1 MNSIDIRD
9 QEGDNENE
17 GSRLSDMGGYNYLS
31 SKDSNCNKI
40 ILFSLIIII
49 VILCLG
55 FVFFKIIGITR
66 DRDEIITQNNDN
78 LNAQGI
84 NKERNI
90 KSSFQQ
96 NNVVNNASIQT
107 TTYVKQETV
116 TTIPNNNIIQNQNGN
131 IPNKINE
138 VKIDPN
144 KKIGIAF
151 VYNSLHSNGIAKFI
165 VLTAD
170 YLIKTGRYDICFI
183 TSAPSPKDYKYNKGI
198 KRFNAMGN
206 YTKILEITLKENID
220 IFILHNV
227 ISIGTLNI
235 YHHLGKKVIT
245 IFHGLFVSPMTL
257 NNIGIYRSWKNFD
270 LFDSYIFISSDDY
283 YLYKKLGFQ
292 NEIFV
297 PNLNF
302 FEEKKKKSSNLTYN
316 NILML
321 GKFEDPS
328 KGGKYAI
335 ETMDLI
341 IKQVP
346 NAILNIVASE
356 KKLKFMKELI
366 KKMNLT
372 KSVFI
377 VPYTNDLSSYYLNSS
392 VLMYTSST
400 EGFPMSMIEGK
411 AHGLPIVAFDVP
423 YSPPYQDGVIVVE
436 AFNTKALAEE
446 TIKLLNDYNYR
457 KRMGEYAKKSLDKYS
472 NQEIIL
478 TFEKLFKSLRNADI
492 NEYRNLQKEVEA
504 KYYKEEE
511 SKNRMIK
518 SFEHIK
524 KINNNLACHTL
535 DNFADANYLK
545 KISECK
551 EFKGKKKV
559 KKSKQ

>member
-66 DRDEIITQNNDN
+66 DRDEILTQNNDN

-84 NKERNI
+84 NKEGNI
-90 KSSFQQ
+90 TSFQQ

-131 IPNKINE
+131 IPNK
-138 VKIDPN
+138 KM
-144 KKIGIAF
+144 GIAF

-165 VLTAD
+165 VLIAN
-170 YLIKTGRYDICFI
+170 YLMKTGKYDICFI

-198 KRFNAMGN
+198 KRFNAIGN

-292 NEIFV
+292 NEI
-297 PNLNF
+297 LK
-302 FEEKKKKSSNLTYN
+302 EKF
-316 NILML
+316 
-321 GKFEDPS
+321 KF
-328 KGGKYAI
+328 
-335 ETMDLI
+335 
-341 IKQVP
+341 
-346 NAILNIVASE
+346 
-356 KKLKFMKELI
+356 
-366 KKMNLT
+366 
-372 KSVFI
+372 
-377 VPYTNDLSSYYLNSS
+377 
-392 VLMYTSST
+392 
-400 EGFPMSMIEGK
+400 
-411 AHGLPIVAFDVP
+411 
-423 YSPPYQDGVIVVE
+423 
-436 AFNTKALAEE
+436 
-446 TIKLLNDYNYR
+446 
-457 KRMGEYAKKSLDKYS
+457 
-472 NQEIIL
+472 
-478 TFEKLFKSLRNADI
+478 DI
-492 NEYRNLQKEVEA
+492 
-504 KYYKEEE
+504 
-511 SKNRMIK
+511 
-518 SFEHIK
+518 
-524 KINNNLACHTL
+524 
-535 DNFADANYLK
+535 
-545 KISECK
+545 
-551 EFKGKKKV
+551 
-559 KKSKQ
+559 

>member
-66 DRDEIITQNNDN
+66 DRDEILTQNNDN

-84 NKERNI
+84 NKEGNI
-90 KSSFQQ
+90 TSFQQ

-144 KKIGIAF
+144 KKMGIAF

-165 VLTAD
+165 VLIAN
-170 YLIKTGRYDICFI
+170 YLMKTGKYDICFI

-198 KRFNAMGN
+198 KRFNAIGN

-346 NAILNIVASE
+346 NAKLNIVASE

-392 VLMYTSST
+392 VLMYTSLT
-400 EGFPMSMIEGK
+400 ESFPMSMIEGK

-545 KISECK
+545 KIAECK
-551 EFKGKKKV
+551 EFKGKKS
-559 KKSKQ
+559 KKGKNH

>member
-66 DRDEIITQNNDN
+66 DRDEILTQNNDN

-84 NKERNI
+84 NKEGNI
-90 KSSFQQ
+90 TSFQQ

-144 KKIGIAF
+144 KKMGIAF

-165 VLTAD
+165 VLIAN
-170 YLIKTGRYDICFI
+170 YLMKTGKYDICFI

-198 KRFNAMGN
+198 KRFNAIGN

-346 NAILNIVASE
+346 NAKLNIVASE

-392 VLMYTSST
+392 VLMYTSLT
-400 EGFPMSMIEGK
+400 ESFPMSMIEGK

-545 KISECK
+545 KIAECK
-551 EFKGKKKV
+551 E
-559 KKSKQ
+559 KQA

>member
-66 DRDEIITQNNDN
+66 DRDEILTQNNDN

-84 NKERNI
+84 NKEGNI
-90 KSSFQQ
+90 TSFQQ

-144 KKIGIAF
+144 KKMGIAF

-165 VLTAD
+165 VLIAN
-170 YLIKTGRYDICFI
+170 YLMKTGKYDICFI

-198 KRFNAMGN
+198 KRFNAIGN

-346 NAILNIVASE
+346 NAKLNIVASE

-392 VLMYTSST
+392 VLMYTSLT
-400 EGFPMSMIEGK
+400 ESFPMSMIEGK

-524 KINNNLACHTL
+524 KINNNLASHIL
-535 DNFADANYLK
+535 VNSADANYLK
-545 KISECK
+545 KIA
-551 EFKGKKKV
+551 
-559 KKSKQ
+559 